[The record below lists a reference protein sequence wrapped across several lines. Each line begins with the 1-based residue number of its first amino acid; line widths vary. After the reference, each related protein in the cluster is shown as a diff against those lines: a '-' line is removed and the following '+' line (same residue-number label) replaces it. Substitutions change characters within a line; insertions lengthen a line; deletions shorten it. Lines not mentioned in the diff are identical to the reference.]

1 MTPPV
6 PSVLAPPLHP
16 IELLDHLLGTLLLVL
31 SLGFVLLVELTRRR
45 VLSLHQLT
53 FCLASAVSTLT
64 IGGFVEHNVPN
75 DVLDLA
81 LFGYYTQ
88 TSTLLQLRYA
98 PLVGAVVATVAFL
111 VFISLCSCPCCC
123 VVDGDGSHQRCVLT
137 RLRHA
142 LSVYCLAL
150 FVLFLVLGMRLNARM
165 RLSAIKPVGGTLH
178 WQMLQTPL
186 CVSTLHVGSLALVV
200 LKDVLHHAA
209 APPSTTYQHKPA
221 HSPPSNQ
228 LLQPIPQRP
237 RSLTTNP
244 QTIPTKYQQGG
255 ALPHSLG
262 RVPSKSTISPPPRHP
277 ADASDDD
284 SKPSAKSSTQVDK
297 APSQSGSPAPEPP
310 FRGSSSPRSSNKSSV
325 VQRVSPVR
333 RRAAT
338 ERDSTPPPTL
348 TRRRATPVAQS
359 PATAV
364 PSPGDMSGL
373 ISSESESDD
382 DVIVPSAVRQFT
394 SEYAVAN
401 RLVAGI
407 FRGGMPRQD
416 RQDDVG
422 NDNMPS
428 PTSPWVLCYD
438 EATAAPYYYCHAT
451 GESRWELPETSVGA
465 AAPVHSK
472 WE

>member
-111 VFISLCSCPCCC
+111 VFISLCS
-123 VVDGDGSHQRCVLT
+123 
-137 RLRHA
+137 
-142 LSVYCLAL
+142 
-150 FVLFLVLGMRLNARM
+150 
-165 RLSAIKPVGGTLH
+165 
-178 WQMLQTPL
+178 
-186 CVSTLHVGSLALVV
+186 
-200 LKDVLHHAA
+200 
-209 APPSTTYQHKPA
+209 
-221 HSPPSNQ
+221 
-228 LLQPIPQRP
+228 
-237 RSLTTNP
+237 
-244 QTIPTKYQQGG
+244 
-255 ALPHSLG
+255 
-262 RVPSKSTISPPPRHP
+262 
-277 ADASDDD
+277 
-284 SKPSAKSSTQVDK
+284 
-297 APSQSGSPAPEPP
+297 
-310 FRGSSSPRSSNKSSV
+310 NKSSL

-359 PATAV
+359 PATAA

-407 FRGGMPRQD
+407 SRGGMPRQD

-422 NDNMPS
+422 DDNNSS

-465 AAPVHSK
+465 AAPAHSNGPNGSK
-472 WE
+472 HNMKTTRQISIYRPVKHTFYLCGGCCRRMSSIYLYLAEEVDDDGDFLK

>member
-111 VFISLCSCPCCC
+111 VFISLCS
-123 VVDGDGSHQRCVLT
+123 
-137 RLRHA
+137 
-142 LSVYCLAL
+142 
-150 FVLFLVLGMRLNARM
+150 
-165 RLSAIKPVGGTLH
+165 
-178 WQMLQTPL
+178 
-186 CVSTLHVGSLALVV
+186 
-200 LKDVLHHAA
+200 
-209 APPSTTYQHKPA
+209 
-221 HSPPSNQ
+221 
-228 LLQPIPQRP
+228 
-237 RSLTTNP
+237 
-244 QTIPTKYQQGG
+244 
-255 ALPHSLG
+255 
-262 RVPSKSTISPPPRHP
+262 
-277 ADASDDD
+277 
-284 SKPSAKSSTQVDK
+284 
-297 APSQSGSPAPEPP
+297 PAPEPP
-310 FRGSSSPRSSNKSSV
+310 LRGSSSPRSSNKSSL

-348 TRRRATPVAQS
+348 TRRRATPVARS
-359 PATAV
+359 PTTAV

-401 RLVAGI
+401 RLVPAI
-407 FRGGMPRQD
+407 SRGGMPRQD

-422 NDNMPS
+422 DDNMPS

-472 WE
+472 WSKWE